1 MAAMAIT
8 GIATAS
14 VGSNAPEEEKA
25 IIGRSEI
32 KIEGGLM
39 TPEALWAMGRIGE
52 YSVSPDA
59 KKIIYGISY
68 YSVEHN
74 KSHHTLNI
82 MDTDGNSTP
91 LTTTAA
97 NESSAAWIKG
107 GTKIAFLSNE
117 SGKSQV
123 WEMNPDGTE
132 RKQLTNDESDIEGN
146 TPRLAILYSAS
157 APSTLASA
165 LVIV

>member
-1 MAAMAIT
+1 MTKRGIAIMAAMAIT

-74 KSHHTLNI
+74 KSHHTLNS
-82 MDTDGNSTP
+82 MDTDGNTVIPFTLEAADSFAACGLAAVRSEGPTITP
-91 LTTTAA
+91 AT
-97 NESSAAWIKG
+97 
-107 GTKIAFLSNE
+107 
-117 SGKSQV
+117 
-123 WEMNPDGTE
+123 
-132 RKQLTNDESDIEGN
+132 
-146 TPRLAILYSAS
+146 
-157 APSTLASA
+157 
-165 LVIV
+165 